1 MKFTDRARGRPGPGR
16 LLAVLLALALGGA
29 LATLAPASPATASPP
44 GDWCV
49 DSWYLV
55 ETVHGLVHEQRG
67 PTEATQNAS
76 PFTVNWTVSRA
87 ASETFT
93 TTATRTGGG
102 SVGINLG
109 VITFGVQA
117 STSIAVAQSMTV
129 NTTTSVTVPVPP
141 GTWAFAGW
149 GVFKLHTSGTY
160 IQTKY
165 DCETWEIITEHSAS
179 VDAFSITSDQPTQGW
194 RVWG

>member
-1 MKFTDRARGRPGPGR
+1 MKFTDCARGRPAQGR
-16 LLAVLLALALGGA
+16 RLAVLLALAVAGVL
-29 LATLAPASPATASPP
+29 TLLTPASPAAANPP
-44 GDWCV
+44 CV
-49 DSWYLV
+49 GSWYQV
-55 ETVHGLVHEQRG
+55 DAVHGLVHEQRG
-67 PTEATQNAS
+67 PTEATQNVS

-87 ASETFT
+87 VSETFS
-93 TTATRTGGG
+93 TTATHTGGG
-102 SVGINLG
+102 NVSINLG
-109 VITFGVQA
+109 IVTIGVQA
-117 STSIAVAQSMTV
+117 STSTAVVQSMTV